1 MATGI
6 PAPHHA
12 RLPLNGAMTP
22 MNIVLFGTLAEVI
35 KFVVDNSRKP
45 KEKDSFILSAC
56 SCYYCCRSCCFLMK
70 NLFLRL
76 MHAVL
81 FVPLSRS
88 LPDFLLSH
96 FPCRSPVNNVV
107 CHGFQGLQ
115 WWQTS
120 QGISLDGNNIK
131 TGTTIVTYYFMSAW
145 IRLWPWLYSLFPA
158 KKDEKHEI
166 KIARKSRNKGN
177 VRKSLSLTEL
187 TTVVIIHQNA
197 KSFK

>member
-35 KFVVDNSRKP
+35 KFVVDNSRRP
-45 KEKDSFILSAC
+45 KGKDSFILSAC

-81 FVPLSRS
+81 FVPLSRP
-88 LPDFLLSH
+88 LPDFSPTFSFSLPQSSKQRGMPRLSGTSMMTDQSRYFTRRKQH
-96 FPCRSPVNNVV
+96 QNRNNDCNVLFYVGVN
-107 CHGFQGLQ
+107 
-115 WWQTS
+115 T
-120 QGISLDGNNIK
+120 
-131 TGTTIVTYYFMSAW
+131 
-145 IRLWPWLYSLFPA
+145 
-158 KKDEKHEI
+158 
-166 KIARKSRNKGN
+166 
-177 VRKSLSLTEL
+177 SLTL
-187 TTVVIIHQNA
+187 VVFPLPCKKGRETRN
-197 KSFK
+197 